1 MANGEDA
8 NAEQDDG
15 DANTDGSADPQGVD
29 GDVDAGGESGVVE
42 RELADVLPVAVGEGA
57 PYDDSQTD
65 VQDQGQKAHVIAGVQ
80 GVAMQAAR
88 VDSEQATGS
97 RDGEENDEDCGEGAA
112 IWII

>member
-8 NAEQDDG
+8 NAKQDNG

-29 GDVDAGGESGVVE
+29 GDVDAGGEPSVIKG
-42 RELADVLPVAVGEGA
+42 ELADVLPVAVGEST

-65 VQDQGQKAHVIAGVQ
+65 VQEQGQKAHVIAGVQ
-80 GVAMQAAR
+80 GVTMQAAR

-97 RDGEENDEDCGEGAA
+97 RDGEEKDEDCGEGAA